1 MPDQSQE
8 RAKRRSSVWREQI
21 LTRIA
26 YLTALAEWI
35 RRQDIQGSQDSPD
48 EPGSASGAPSQAKAA
63 LDDGIQRHLT
73 AARHAA
79 EGRSMRPV
87 RVASGSAM
95 ESAHSSVHAAEELL
109 LRRAP
114 ISYLKG
120 RLPDIHSDVRKHL
133 APNDPRRIRLEKLCQ
148 PHPDGLMDDSARE
161 NIVAAMAAAHRRS
174 RKEFARVRSFRNVLL
189 VTALILVLI
198 SVALALWGWFRPK
211 DLALCFYPQELNKIV
226 CPTDES
232 PFNPAN
238 GIPQAGDIDDVV
250 SGSALPGDIV
260 LVEFIGL
267 LAAAVSGAAALR
279 RVKGT
284 STPFGLPEAL
294 AVMKLPMGALTAVL
308 GLVLMRGGF
317 VPGLSALDNSAQI
330 IGWAVIFGASQ
341 QLLTSIVDR
350 QAQTVLEQFGGKPH
364 SEADRPATE

>member
-1 MPDQSQE
+1 MPNESRE
-8 RAKRRSSVWREQI
+8 PVRKRSSVWREQV
-21 LTRIA
+21 LTRIT

-35 RRQDIQGSQDSPD
+35 RRQDAPIGSGGPGAQAKTALD
-48 EPGSASGAPSQAKAA
+48 EGIERHLAAARRATEDHSAS
-63 LDDGIQRHLT
+63 
-73 AARHAA
+73 
-79 EGRSMRPV
+79 PV
-87 RVASGSAM
+87 RGASGSAM
-95 ESAHSSVHAAEELL
+95 ESAQGSVHAAEELL

-114 ISYLKG
+114 ASYIKG

-133 APNDPRRIRLEKLCQ
+133 AANDPRRIRLEKLCQ
-148 PHPDGLMDDSARE
+148 THPDVPMDESARE
-161 NIVAAMAAAHRRS
+161 NIVASMAAAHSKS

-189 VTALILVLI
+189 VTALILILI
-198 SVALALWGWFRPK
+198 SVALAVLGWFRPK

-226 CPTDES
+226 CPTNES

-238 GIPQAGDIDDVV
+238 GIPAAGDIDDVV
-250 SGSALPGDIV
+250 SGSALPGDIL

-284 STPFGLPEAL
+284 TTPFGLPEAL

-317 VPGLSALDNSAQI
+317 VPGLSALDSSAQI
-330 IGWAVIFGASQ
+330 IAWAVVFGASQ
-341 QLLTSIVDR
+341 QLLTAIVDR

-364 SEADRPATE
+364 SEADRPAAE